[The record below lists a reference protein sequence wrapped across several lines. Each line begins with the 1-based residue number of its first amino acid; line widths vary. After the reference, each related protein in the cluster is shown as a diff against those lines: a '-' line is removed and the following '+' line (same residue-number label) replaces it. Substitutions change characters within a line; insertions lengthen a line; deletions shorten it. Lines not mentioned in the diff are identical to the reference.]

1 MAKKGKTGMGK
12 AIGKLIAMAKK
23 EAGNLKEQAKV
34 AAKQKINE
42 LEDEI
47 REKLPTKEEIQDR
60 ILHEIE
66 TQGKPIACSLR
77 NQNLMEQA
85 YNKFKDLT
93 GKLDTKALATS
104 VALNAIINKSSV
116 IENVITMVEGFL
128 DVIETIVDIIN
139 YTKSFS

>member
-47 REKLPTKEEIQDR
+47 REKLPTKEEIYPFNSF
-60 ILHEIE
+60 ILFVRFSKNFCISTIDWLDKLSISHKTI
-66 TQGKPIACSLR
+66 TSLF
-77 NQNLMEQA
+77 E
-85 YNKFKDLT
+85 
-93 GKLDTKALATS
+93 KL
-104 VALNAIINKSSV
+104 
-116 IENVITMVEGFL
+116 
-128 DVIETIVDIIN
+128 
-139 YTKSFS
+139 YFSN

>member
-47 REKLPTKEEIQDR
+47 REKLPTK
-60 ILHEIE
+60 
-66 TQGKPIACSLR
+66 
-77 NQNLMEQA
+77 
-85 YNKFKDLT
+85 
-93 GKLDTKALATS
+93 
-104 VALNAIINKSSV
+104 
-116 IENVITMVEGFL
+116 
-128 DVIETIVDIIN
+128 
-139 YTKSFS
+139 